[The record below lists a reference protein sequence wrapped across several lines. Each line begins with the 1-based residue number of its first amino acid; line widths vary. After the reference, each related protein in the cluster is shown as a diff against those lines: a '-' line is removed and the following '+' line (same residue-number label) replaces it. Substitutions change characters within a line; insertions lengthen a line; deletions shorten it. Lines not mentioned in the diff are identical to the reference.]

1 MATIL
6 SSRRKTKL
14 SSRGGL
20 GGDVPAPGFFA
31 GQGASLQPGDPRD
44 IFEAVAKYQ
53 GLEKERPV
61 LSLAQLKGR
70 RGPTKTPALA
80 ELDRKREALRQ
91 SISGGFRLDSI
102 RGLGGVDSRG
112 RTRLGGGLGGGR
124 TRLG

>member
-1 MATIL
+1 MASIL
-6 SSRRKTKL
+6 SSSRKTKL

-44 IFEAVAKYQ
+44 IFAAVAKFQ
-53 GLEKERPV
+53 GIGKERQAFPTE
-61 LSLAQLKGR
+61 K
-70 RGPTKTPALA
+70 RGLRKRIPRNK

-91 SISGGFRLDSI
+91 SVGGFRGDDTI
-102 RGLGGVDSRG
+102 LGRG
-112 RTRLGGGLGGGR
+112 RGLGGGLGGGL

>member
-44 IFEAVAKYQ
+44 IFAAVAKFQ
-53 GLEKERPV
+53 GLEKDRPV
-61 LSLAQLKGR
+61 VSHPQMGR
-70 RGPTKTPALA
+70 RRGGPKTP

-91 SISGGFRLDSI
+91 SIAGGFRLDSI

>member
-44 IFEAVAKYQ
+44 IFAAVAAFQ

-61 LSLAQLKGR
+61 VSNSRRRSR
-70 RGPTKTPALA
+70 RGGPENP
-80 ELDRKREALRQ
+80 ELDRKREALRR
-91 SISGGFRLDSI
+91 SVVGFRGDDTI
-102 RGLGGVDSRG
+102 LGRG
-112 RTRLGGGLGGGR
+112 RGLGGGR